1 MDLDLTLI
9 VNAGIGCLLALLV
22 VALIGL
28 IRS

>member
-22 VALIGL
+22 VALAKTV
-28 IRS
+28 R